1 VDTNGGATKGRV
13 SIRPFVAESAKA
25 MRYHGR
31 NFLHALKAARIA
43 GNAATKTVVC
53 TWRVFR

>member
-1 VDTNGGATKGRV
+1 
-13 SIRPFVAESAKA
+13 